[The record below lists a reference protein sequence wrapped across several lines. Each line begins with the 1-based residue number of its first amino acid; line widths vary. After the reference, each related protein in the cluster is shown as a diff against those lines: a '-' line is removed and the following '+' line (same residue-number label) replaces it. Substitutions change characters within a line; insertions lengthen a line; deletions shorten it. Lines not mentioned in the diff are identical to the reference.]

1 MLQIFRKN
9 SKKEIGFKPTL
20 IVFTAP
26 FARYLFD
33 GRLFFYLIVNQFQ
46 MMYLIVERD

>member
-26 FARYLFD
+26 SARYLFD
-33 GRLFFYLIVNQFQ
+33 GGLFLLDCKSISNDVSNC
-46 MMYLIVERD
+46 